1 MGECS
6 MNSKDLRKTKR
17 GVVIAAVA
25 GLLSVGTA
33 IASGKVEVMHW
44 WTSGGEA
51 NALNVLKEAL
61 NSQSIAW
68 EDSAVAGGSGTNA
81 LQVLQARV
89 ASGNPPAAMQMHG
102 EQIKTY
108 ADEGLLGDLA
118 EIATAQN
125 WDVVMAPELQRFA
138 KHDGV
143 YVGVPFNEHRH
154 NWMWVSKKIIDQYGG
169 KVPATW
175 DEWFTLADK
184 MKADGVQPLAH
195 GGQPWQEFM
204 LWEDILVGVGGADF
218 HKKAIQ
224 ELDGASL
231 ESDKMVQVF
240 DTFRKVLSYAD
251 AGAANR
257 DWNLATAMVIE
268 DKAAFHFM
276 GDWAKGEFTVANKK
290 ADVDYLCL
298 AAPGTAGTYVFLADY
313 WGFFPVKD
321 EAARQAQMQMARLTM
336 DPAVQTEFNIRK
348 GSIPARTDI
357 DPKAFDAC
365 GQAAIA
371 DRAAAAEKGGVLP
384 SLSQNHAQ
392 SREVRGVFEDVISS
406 FANNTKLT
414 SGDAVARL
422 KSGLAGL

>member
-1 MGECS
+1 MT
-6 MNSKDLRKTKR
+6 SKTINRTTML
-17 GVVIAAVA
+17 GLAAA
-25 GLLSVGTA
+25 SAFALASVGA
-33 IASGKVEVMHW
+33 ALADGKVEVMHW

-51 NALNVLKEAL
+51 NALNVLKDAL
-61 NSQSIAW
+61 KADGISW

-102 EQIKTY
+102 EQIKSY
-108 ADEGLLGDLA
+108 ADEDLLGDLS

-125 WDVVMAPELQRFA
+125 WDAVMAPELQAFA
-138 KHDGV
+138 KHNGI

-169 KVPATW
+169 KIPATW
-175 DEWFTLADK
+175 DEWFAVADK

-204 LWEDILVGVGGADF
+204 LWEDILVATGGAEF
-218 HKKAIQ
+218 HKKAISG
-224 ELDGASL
+224 LDPAAL
-231 ESDKMVQVF
+231 ESDTMVKTF

-251 AGAANR
+251 ANAANR
-257 DWNLATAMVIE
+257 DWNLATSMVIE
-268 DKAAFHFM
+268 NQAAFQLM
-276 GDWAKGEFTVANKK
+276 GDWAKGEFTVAGKK
-290 ADVDYLCL
+290 ANVDYFC
-298 AAPGTAGTYVFLADY
+298 APAPGTAGTYVFLADF

-321 EAARQAQMQMARLTM
+321 EAAKKAQMEMARLTM

-357 DPKAFDAC
+357 DPKAFDEC

-371 DRAAAAEKGGVLP
+371 DRAAAAEKGNVLP
-384 SLSQNHAQ
+384 SLAQNHAQ

-406 FANNTKLT
+406 FANNPSLT
-414 SGDAVARL
+414 AQDAVAQL
-422 KSGLAGL
+422 KSGLAAL

>member
-1 MGECS
+1 MIT
-6 MNSKDLRKTKR
+6 TKN
-17 GVVIAAVA
+17 
-25 GLLSVGTA
+25 A
-33 IASGKVEVMHW
+33 IAFACAAAIALGGSAAAIAQEKVEVMHW

-61 NSQSIAW
+61 KAEDIAW

-102 EQIKTY
+102 EQIRSY
-108 ADEGLLGDLA
+108 SEEGLLGDLSD
-118 EIATAQN
+118 IATEQN
-125 WDVVMAPELQRFA
+125 WDAVMAPELQAFA
-138 KHDGV
+138 KYNGV

-169 KVPATW
+169 EIPATW
-175 DEWFTLADK
+175 DEWFVLADK
-184 MKADGVQPLAH
+184 MKADGVPPLAH

-204 LWEDILVGVGGADF
+204 LWEDILVATGGAEF
-218 HKKAIQ
+218 HKKAIA
-224 ELDGASL
+224 ELDPGAL
-231 ESDKMVQVF
+231 ESDIMVKTF
-240 DTFRKVLSYAD
+240 DAFRKVLSYAD
-251 AGAANR
+251 ANAANR
-257 DWNLATAMVIE
+257 DWNLATSMVIE
-268 DKAAFHFM
+268 NQAAFQLM
-276 GDWAKGEFTVANKK
+276 GDWAKGEFTVAGKK
-290 ADVDYLCL
+290 ANVDYIC
-298 AAPGTAGTYVFLADY
+298 APAPGTEGIYVFLADF

-321 EAARQAQMQMARLTM
+321 EAAKKAQMEMARLTM

-357 DPKAFDAC
+357 DPKAFDEC

-371 DRAAAAEKGGVLP
+371 DRAAAAEKGNVLP
-384 SLSQNHAQ
+384 SLAQNHAQ

-406 FANNTKLT
+406 FANKPSLT
-414 SGDAVARL
+414 AQDAVAQL